1 MSWSQFDATKAH
13 ERLLD
18 TIRWRQEKGVA
29 RMTYES
35 VANEFFDDGGF
46 AFFHKQDRLGR
57 PIAIVRMRYFPQFRD
72 KEATLTELM
81 QPYACLVME
90 MVRKI
95 MLDITCN
102 NQYHGDPC
110 PLVSQMAVVIDIGK
124 APFIPVVWFCIHQVG
139 SLFVNSRLFGYTG
152 CSTRE
157 IYYGYHGQSLSRIH
171 GIDLCHELWVDVS
184 RSMANG
190 QVYYQRRSS

>member
-1 MSWSQFDATKAH
+1 MRLLTIINIVTLFRYLSGSQFDETKAH

-29 RMTYES
+29 RMTYKS

-72 KEATLTELM
+72 KAATLTELM
-81 QPYACLVME
+81 QPYAWLVME

-124 APFIPVVWFCIHQVG
+124 APFIPVVRFLLMHQAKII
-139 SLFVNSRLFGYTG
+139 
-152 CSTRE
+152 C
-157 IYYGYHGQSLSRIH
+157 
-171 GIDLCHELWVDVS
+171 
-184 RSMANG
+184 
-190 QVYYQRRSS
+190 